1 MNKYSAEPGERMVSH
16 DAKTKLNLEA
26 ENNEQSR
33 DGNRDGNRDNKEIS
47 ERVDMSPG
55 HGVEI
60 ANLESL
66 EDPRLYINREMSLL
80 AFQWRVLEEAQDA
93 RNPLL
98 ERYRFLSIVGS
109 NMDEFFM
116 VRVAGLKRQLE
127 SGTQKAGADGL
138 KPKEQ
143 LEAIGQEVNRL
154 LVHAQQCLTDD
165 LTPALREAGIKILQ
179 HEDLTEEQKADV
191 EQIFLHKIHPVL
203 TPMAFDPGHPFPH
216 ISNLSLNLAVLI
228 RKTSGEARFA
238 RVKIPDTLPQ
248 LIPITRP
255 AGKSIGSGHS
265 EDNTFIWLDDLVTA
279 HLDTLFPGMTIL
291 EAHPFHVTRDA
302 EVEIQEWEAGDLLET
317 TEEGIRQR
325 RFGDVV
331 RLQVDRAM
339 PAHVLDILMTNL
351 QIQSHDV
358 YLVEGH
364 IPLTSLKHIAS
375 LDMPELKF
383 PHLFPVV
390 PNILNPDAQ
399 DDDEFT
405 AISRRDILLHH
416 PYDSFQPV
424 VNLLNKAATDPSVLA
439 IKMTLYRVG
448 KNSPVVEALLRAMEN
463 GKQVAVVVEL
473 KARFDEESNIEWAR
487 ALENEGVHV
496 VYGLIG
502 LKIHSKVLMIVR
514 RVGDSIKR
522 FVHLGTGN
530 YNPVTAHLYTDLGL
544 FTCDD
549 SIGADTTDLFNY
561 LTGYSAKTDYAKLM
575 VAPINLRRKMEGLI
589 EREIAH
595 CKDGKSSHIIFKM
608 NSLVDDKI
616 IRLLY
621 QASKA
626 GVKIDLIVR
635 GICCLRPG
643 IKDVSENIR
652 VVSILGRFL
661 EHSRVY
667 YFSNGGNEEI
677 YVGSADLM
685 PRNLDRRVEVVF
697 PVEDPGLS
705 NYIKDHLLEIYLND
719 NVRARIMDA
728 DGHFTRLPVPEGQ
741 EPLDCQRH
749 FLETDAASWAD
760 R

>member
-1 MNKYSAEPGERMVSH
+1 MVSH
-16 DAKTKLNLEA
+16 DSKLNLSPELKSDSESEA
-26 ENNEQSR
+26 QAHSETQKNKMV
-33 DGNRDGNRDNKEIS
+33 DNADSPVADKAEKSDFVTIS
-47 ERVDMSPG
+47 
-55 HGVEI
+55 
-60 ANLESL
+60 NLESL
-66 EDPRLYINREMSLL
+66 DDPRLYINRELSLL
-80 AFQWRVLEEAQDA
+80 AFQWRVLEEAQDE

-109 NMDEFFM
+109 NIDEFFM

-127 SGTQKAGADGL
+127 AGTQKAGPDGL

-143 LEAIGQEVNRL
+143 LEAVGQEVNRL
-154 LVHAQQCLTDD
+154 LVNAQQCLRDS
-165 LTPALREAGIKILQ
+165 LTPALREAGIKILR
-179 HEDLTEEQKADV
+179 HEDLTQEQKDDV
-191 EQIFLHKIHPVL
+191 EHIFLHKIHPVL

-228 RKTSGEARFA
+228 RKSSGEARFA

-248 LIPITRP
+248 LIPVIRP
-255 AGKSIGSGHS
+255 AGKSIRCGSS
-265 EDNTFIWLDDLVTA
+265 EDNTYIWLDDLVKA

-351 QIQSHDV
+351 QIKSHDV
-358 YLVEGH
+358 FLVEGH

-375 LDMPELKF
+375 LDVPELKF
-383 PHLFPVV
+383 PHFSPVV
-390 PNILNPDAQ
+390 PNVLNPDAQ
-399 DDDEFT
+399 DDDEFM
-405 AISRRDILLHH
+405 AVSRRDILLHH
-416 PYDSFQPV
+416 PYDSFQPI
-424 VNLLNKAATDPSVLA
+424 VNLINKAAKDPSVLA

-522 FVHLGTGN
+522 YVHLGTGN

-544 FTCDD
+544 LTCDD
-549 SIGADTTDLFNY
+549 TIGADTTDLFNY
-561 LTGYSAKTDYAKLM
+561 LTGYSAKTDYAKLL
-575 VAPINLRRKMEGLI
+575 VAPINLRERMEALI
-589 EREIAH
+589 VREIENH
-595 CKDGKSSHIIFKM
+595 KSGKQGHIIFKM
-608 NSLVDDKI
+608 NSLVDERI
-616 IRLLY
+616 IALLY
-621 QASKA
+621 QASQA
-626 GVKIDLIVR
+626 GVKVDLLVR

-643 IKDVSENIR
+643 IKGVSENIKVR
-652 VVSILGRFL
+652 SILGRFL

-667 YFSNGGNEEI
+667 YFANGDNEEI

-697 PVEDPGLS
+697 PIEDPGLS
-705 NYIKDHLLEIYLND
+705 NYIKEHLLEIYLND
-719 NVRARIMDA
+719 TIRSRIMDA
-728 DGHFTRLPVPEGQ
+728 DGHYTRLHPENEEEG
-741 EPLDCQRH
+741 LDCQKY
-749 FLETDAASWAD
+749 FIENDAASWSD